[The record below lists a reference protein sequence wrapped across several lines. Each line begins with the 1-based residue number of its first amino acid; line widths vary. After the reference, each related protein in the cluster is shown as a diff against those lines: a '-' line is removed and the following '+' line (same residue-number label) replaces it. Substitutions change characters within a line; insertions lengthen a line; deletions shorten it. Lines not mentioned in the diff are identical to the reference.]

1 MIKLRLTLT
10 CLILASCLSNSK
22 AENSFLSDSTG
33 LPGDHFS
40 LEAALD
46 LFKNSESPED
56 FEKKLNSEENKVN
69 NLDLNNDQ
77 ETDYLRVIDKTEGA
91 AHAIIIQAVINENES
106 QDVAVIEIEKTAEDA
121 ASLQIVGDEDLYGKD
136 VIAEPVEME
145 QVPAQKQGDKG
156 PAPFDLIYKKV
167 IVNIWFWRPV
177 RFIYAPAYVVW
188 VSPFGW
194 HHYPGFWR
202 PWRPYP
208 LHIYYAACAPYRA
221 PYHIVR
227 VRRMALAHACY
238 APHRRTS
245 VVVHSRNRQPNQN
258 VNYGPRNRKAAVQ
271 NQQGNRRTGAASR
284 PARKANVS
292 PRQGRRK

>member
-1 MIKLRLTLT
+1 MKNIKLS
-10 CLILASCLSNSK
+10 LICFAFASPFFSAAITNPDP
-22 AENSFLSDSTG
+22 DSTG

-77 ETDYLRVIDKTEGA
+77 ETDYLRVIDKTEGT
-91 AHAIIIQAVINENES
+91 AHAIVIQDVINENEL
-106 QDVAVIEIEKTAEDA
+106 QDVAVIEIEKTGEDA
-121 ASLQIVGDEDLYGKD
+121 ANLQIVGDEDLYGKD

-145 QVPAQKQGDKG
+145 QVPAQKQEGKG
-156 PAPFDLIYKKV
+156 PASLDLIYKKI
-167 IVNIWFWRPV
+167 IVNVWLWRPV

-221 PYHIVR
+221 SYHIVR

-238 APHRRTS
+238 VPHRRTS

-258 VNYGPRNRKAAVQ
+258 VNYGPRSKAAVQ
-271 NQQGNRRTGAASR
+271 NQQGNRKAAAASR